1 MIIDRTHRRWVAV
14 CLAALVVATAVY
26 VPYHLRSLNGP
37 TGGSW
42 LGLLYGFV
50 GYGLMLFAGAL
61 GVRARRP
68 TWRLG
73 RAETWLK
80 GHVWLALLAYPLI
93 YFHAGF
99 AFGGPLT
106 VVLMA
111 LFTIVTLS
119 GILGVVL
126 QQILPRVMTDR
137 VPLETIFEQLDHV
150 LEQMRGEADH
160 LVMAVSDPEQAAAV
174 AATATVGQRPP
185 PSARRAQVRAE
196 IGVAALPTEE
206 AQALKEFYD
215 NEVRP
220 YLYDKLGRAASLNNP
235 AKSAVVFAQLRTR
248 VPASL
253 YHVVD
258 DLEAMC
264 DERRQ
269 LRVQA
274 RLHHWLHAWLLLHV
288 PLSVALLLLSAAH
301 AVLALRY

>member
-1 MIIDRTHRRWVAV
+1 MIIDRTHRRWVAI
-14 CLAALVVATAVY
+14 CLVALLAATAVY

-137 VPLETIFEQLDHV
+137 APLETIFE
-150 LEQMRGEADH
+150 
-160 LVMAVSDPEQAAAV
+160 
-174 AATATVGQRPP
+174 
-185 PSARRAQVRAE
+185 
-196 IGVAALPTEE
+196 
-206 AQALKEFYD
+206 
-215 NEVRP
+215 
-220 YLYDKLGRAASLNNP
+220 
-235 AKSAVVFAQLRTR
+235 
-248 VPASL
+248 
-253 YHVVD
+253 
-258 DLEAMC
+258 
-264 DERRQ
+264 
-269 LRVQA
+269 
-274 RLHHWLHAWLLLHV
+274 
-288 PLSVALLLLSAAH
+288 
-301 AVLALRY
+301 